1 MKRCRWCAQDKDNP
15 RLTIGSD
22 LFGSVCCYQALWDKY
37 ASVEYSP
44 AKALQEADYQSRRD
58 EDQAM
63 FERDDK
69 GDWV

>member
-1 MKRCRWCAQDKDNP
+1 MRRCKHCGQDRDMPK
-15 RLTIGSD
+15 LTISSE

-44 AKALQEADYQSRRD
+44 AKALQEADTQSRRD
-58 EDQAM
+58 EDAAT
-63 FERDDK
+63 FDRDDK